1 MRAALLNLFYVGA
14 GGFLGS
20 IGRYLLAGAVYRIF
34 PNLNFPIGTTVV
46 NILGCFLI
54 GFITGLVEVRNL
66 LSPELRV
73 FILIGLLGGFTTFST
88 FGFETFAL
96 LRDGEFIPALANVL
110 VQAIFGISAVWFG
123 FNLIR

>member
-1 MRAALLNLFYVGA
+1 MRAVLLNLCYVGV

-20 IGRYLLAGAVYRIF
+20 IGRYLLAGAVHRVF
-34 PNLNFPIGTTVV
+34 PNLNFPLGTTVV
-46 NILGCFLI
+46 NILGCLLI
-54 GFITGLVEVRNL
+54 GFIIGLVEVRNL
-66 LSPELRV
+66 LSPELRI

-96 LRDGEFIPALANVL
+96 LRDGAFMPALANVM
-110 VQAIFGISAVWFG
+110 VQVILGISAVWLG